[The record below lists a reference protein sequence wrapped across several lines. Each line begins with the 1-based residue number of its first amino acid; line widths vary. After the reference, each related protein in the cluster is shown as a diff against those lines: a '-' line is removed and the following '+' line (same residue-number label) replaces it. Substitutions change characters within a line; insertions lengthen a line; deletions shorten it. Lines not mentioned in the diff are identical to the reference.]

1 MKNEKLKIEGMS
13 CGHCVMA
20 VKKELLKLPVN
31 IKDVSIGSAE
41 VEYDET
47 KTNREEIKNAITNAG
62 YSVVNWSHAEFFS
75 ESLSKNQSLTY
86 KYLDE

>member
-1 MKNEKLKIEGMS
+1 MVNQKIKIEGMS

-20 VKKELLKLPVN
+20 VKKELMKLPVK

-47 KTNREEIKNAITNAG
+47 KVTNEEIKQAINSSG
-62 YSVVNWSHAEFFS
+62 YTVLN
-75 ESLSKNQSLTY
+75 
-86 KYLDE
+86 